1 MQLTKS
7 ETVSKAHGDEGS
19 CTNSWVPASLRP
31 LKMSGLAVEG
41 GQIGLPV
48 PWVTAGMEMG
58 QLFSHPS
65 SLQGVCV
72 CFPLCSDKTSAVR

>member
-1 MQLTKS
+1 M
-7 ETVSKAHGDEGS
+7 
-19 CTNSWVPASLRP
+19 P
-31 LKMSGLAVEG
+31 GLAVEG

-48 PWVTAGMEMG
+48 PWVAAGMEME

-72 CFPLCSDKTSAVR
+72 WFHLRSDKTSAVR